1 MVERLSTSFG
11 LSGTVLNWFKSY
23 LSERTCFV
31 VIDSV
36 RSSKCTLL
44 FGVPQG
50 FVLGPV
56 LYTMYTQPL
65 GAIIRKHQ
73 IPFHMYADDT
83 QLYKSVPPAQTA
95 QLIHDIQTCIEE
107 IKSWMTSNK
116 LKMNDDKTEI
126 IPCSTVSKINSL
138 DYDHLH
144 MGGERIDFSY
154 TAKNLG
160 VHFDSDLSMD
170 THIKHLCKALYLEL
184 RKLGQ
189 LRPFL
194 SVDSAKTLS
203 SAFILSRLDY
213 CNSTFANLPDDK
225 LDRLQKFQ
233 NRAARLVLRKPKR
246 EHVAPMLQE
255 LHWLPVK
262 ARIEYKLALICFSTF
277 HSSCPPY
284 ISELVPQ
291 YTPSRSLRSASS
303 HLLTIP
309 RTKLKAY
316 GDRAFSY
323 TGPSV
328 WNGLPN
334 MLREITEKNSFKCE
348 LKTYLFK
355 KYLCN

>member
-1 MVERLSTSFG
+1 MLIDTITSIVNSSLREGRVPTSFKTAAITPLIKKANLDPEILKNYRPVSNLPFLSKVLEKVVLAQLKEHLSKNSLFECFQSAYKEHHSTETALVRITNDLLNATDEGMVTILSLLDLSAAFDTLDHAIMVERLSTSFG
-11 LSGTVLNWFKSY
+11 LSGTVLDWFKSY

-50 FVLGPV
+50 SVLGPV

-83 QLYKSVPPAQTA
+83 QLYKSVPPTQTA

-154 TAKNLG
+154 SYTAKNLG

-170 THIKHLCKALYLEL
+170 IC
-184 RKLGQ
+184 
-189 LRPFL
+189 
-194 SVDSAKTLS
+194 AKPCT
-203 SAFILSRLDY
+203 
-213 CNSTFANLPDDK
+213 
-225 LDRLQKFQ
+225 
-233 NRAARLVLRKPKR
+233 
-246 EHVAPMLQE
+246 
-255 LHWLPVK
+255 
-262 ARIEYKLALICFSTF
+262 
-277 HSSCPPY
+277 
-284 ISELVPQ
+284 
-291 YTPSRSLRSASS
+291 
-303 HLLTIP
+303 
-309 RTKLKAY
+309 
-316 GDRAFSY
+316 
-323 TGPSV
+323 
-328 WNGLPN
+328 
-334 MLREITEKNSFKCE
+334 
-348 LKTYLFK
+348 
-355 KYLCN
+355 